1 MSGTDRVFSDVLYSL
16 RWQYVASL
24 DTQPGNKDF
33 WPASKNPGQLSKQVT
48 SPGQNVGE
56 TDLDNVTHD
65 FNRVLMSM
73 VFK

>member
-1 MSGTDRVFSDVLYSL
+1 VALIEYLVTYSILSDDNTWLLWTHSQVTRIS
-16 RWQYVASL
+16 
-24 DTQPGNKDF
+24 DQPPK
-33 WPASKNPGQLSKQVT
+33 LSKQVT